1 MIVLMAMI
9 VARSPTVHWACPP
22 SNTGQLAASSGP
34 NQDSSILI
42 LTAWTSPDYSRI
54 SAHIQCFTSQQK
66 LYYSNIRPWVPAV
79 KLNNIQNHR
88 TQFMVFAKNCNDW
101 LRPSLIIQEVDK
113 FALTLSVW
121 HLWPGEF
128 CCLMLLIQY
137 VVLYLWS
144 LHLFTVFR
152 YPSVSLSSS
161 LELSIWRAFSKPHQ
175 ILPIP
180 TSSAGNKFG
189 DILQEYLS

>member
-1 MIVLMAMI
+1 
-9 VARSPTVHWACPP
+9 
-22 SNTGQLAASSGP
+22 
-34 NQDSSILI
+34 
-42 LTAWTSPDYSRI
+42 
-54 SAHIQCFTSQQK
+54 
-66 LYYSNIRPWVPAV
+66 
-79 KLNNIQNHR
+79 
-88 TQFMVFAKNCNDW
+88 MVFAKNCKNW

-144 LHLFTVFR
+144 LHLFTVFQ

-161 LELSIWRAFSKPHQ
+161 LELSIWRTFSKPHQ

-180 TSSAGNKFG
+180 TSSVGNKFG
-189 DILQEYLS
+189 TLSKNIFHKNREISILMMKKKPAARLTLHETTERSKLGKTKTNKKQKTAVWTKVPVTHLFRDHQQ